1 MQISLGVIWGL
12 ISLFSWGVADY
23 LARIYATKGGSLRT
37 AFYIRVIS
45 LFPPLLIFPVQAY
58 LGQLYQPIDWTVVL
72 KLGPILGIVFALAY
86 VAYYRGLETGTVS
99 IVVAVASAWFAVG
112 VILAF
117 ILLDEVLSA
126 RQILIIGIIAAGII
140 MLSGLQKSTTGK
152 PTGFSY
158 GVASMLLLG
167 TATLLLKYL
176 GEASGPIITSFVGS
190 IGSIIVLWIWLRIS
204 GFKVGLPKRDGIHVL
219 MIAGLLDVGGVLCM
233 IIGLSQAPIFIV
245 ASLSA
250 AHPIV
255 TMVLA
260 LIFLK
265 ERLSKVQTVGVML
278 TVLGVM
284 ALSANG

>member
-23 LARIYATKGGSLRT
+23 LARIYATKVGSLRT

-58 LGQLYQPIDWTVVL
+58 LGQLYQPIDWSGVL
-72 KLGPILGIVFALAY
+72 KLGPILGIVFSLAY

-99 IVVAVASAWFAVG
+99 IVVALASAWCAVG

-117 ILLDEVLSA
+117 ILLDQVLSA

-190 IGSIIVLWIWLRIS
+190 IVRIILLWIWLRI
-204 GFKVGLPKRDGIHVL
+204 
-219 MIAGLLDVGGVLCM
+219 
-233 IIGLSQAPIFIV
+233 
-245 ASLSA
+245 
-250 AHPIV
+250 
-255 TMVLA
+255 
-260 LIFLK
+260 
-265 ERLSKVQTVGVML
+265 
-278 TVLGVM
+278 
-284 ALSANG
+284 